1 MYHVDNPEEM
11 SEEERLKEVAAILA
25 KGYLRFKK
33 QLPCPIDSQKL
44 PLLTEKTLDCSGNKS
59 PHVSEVN

>member
-1 MYHVDNPEEM
+1 MYHIDNPEEM

-33 QLPCPIDSQKL
+33 QLPHPIDSQK
-44 PLLTEKTLDCSGNKS
+44 PPMLTEKPLDCSANKS
-59 PHVSEVN
+59 PHVSRG